1 MENLNKK
8 QDEARTA
15 WLLDKL
21 KATEEE
27 RDKAAQQLTIT
38 QLENLRLNKM
48 LLAICNILD
57 GSTDLSE

>member
-15 WLLDKL
+15 WLVDKL
-21 KATEEE
+21 KAAEEE

>member
-15 WLLDKL
+15 WLVDKL
-21 KATEEE
+21 KAAEED
-27 RDKAAQQLTIT
+27 RDKAAQQLTMT

>member
-15 WLLDKL
+15 WLVDKL
-21 KATEEE
+21 MAAEEE